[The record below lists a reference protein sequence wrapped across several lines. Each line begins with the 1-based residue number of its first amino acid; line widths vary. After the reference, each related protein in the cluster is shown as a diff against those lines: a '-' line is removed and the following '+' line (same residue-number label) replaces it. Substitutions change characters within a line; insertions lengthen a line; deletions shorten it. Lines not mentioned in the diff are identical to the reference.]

1 MLCCRNK
8 LCFLGLSRWLEILKS
23 VFFGLCVCACVCLRV
38 LLFLLIH
45 FLKGW
50 FVKNKFCLATSSSI
64 LTNRTV
70 EPPAFRPS
78 VGNTQS
84 GRSTECL
91 HMMTVCISSR
101 WCTPTTLWTLPTRPW
116 PHPPQS
122 SLGPMPLWPRDLRGE
137 ASTEAEAE
145 EEEEGGGGIC
155 TIPTLV
161 HTHIMTVLSWS
172 TQTLTLMRLGN
183 ILLVS
188 LLEFVFLCGSMR
200 KEEVYSSSKSKIRRL
215 IVFRMLS
222 NFSAYLELWNSFDLN
237 CFLTL

>member
-1 MLCCRNK
+1 MLCCTNK
-8 LCFLGLSRWLEILKS
+8 LCFLRHSHGLEILKS
-23 VFFGLCVCACVCLRV
+23 VFFGLRVCACVCLCV
-38 LLFLLIH
+38 FLFLLIH

-70 EPPAFRPS
+70 EPPTFRPS
-78 VGNTQS
+78 VRSTQS
-84 GRSTECL
+84 GRNTECL
-91 HMMTVCISSR
+91 HMMTVYISSH
-101 WCTPTTLWTLPTRPW
+101 WCTPTTQWTLPTLPW

-122 SLGPMPLWPRDLRGE
+122 SLGSTQLWPGDLRGE
-137 ASTEAEAE
+137 ASTETE
-145 EEEEGGGGIC
+145 EKEEGGGGIF
-155 TIPTLV
+155 TTPSPV
-161 HTHIMTVLSWS
+161 YTHIMTVLSWS